1 MLDSVRQLYALL
13 SSTERQRALKV
24 FALMATL
31 ALLEATG
38 VASIMPFLAI
48 LSSPELVETN
58 SALATLSEWTGIR
71 SADDLLIL
79 TGVLVFCLVLSAL
92 VLQALVVW
100 AQVRYAGD
108 LLHSWSCRIVEAFLR
123 QPYEWFLARHTSQ
136 LSATTINEVNQ
147 VIYHAV
153 LPILIIASNALVV
166 LFVFAFLVFV
176 DPVLALTTV
185 IVLGGAYGMTY
196 RFLRTRLLRAG
207 TSWVESNRGRYHVLA
222 EAFTGIKEVKVLH
235 AEKSFAGQFELVS
248 RRMCDAM
255 IRSKVMGQVPS
266 FAMQGVVFGGMLLV
280 VLYVLATRGGLAAG
294 LPMIGV
300 YAFAGYKMMP
310 ALQRIYVQLAEME
323 FSSMALV
330 SLEGPLRLGSTPSTG
345 LDSLNA
351 RGGTGSRLGL
361 RTDLAFQD
369 VIYRY
374 PGNEQP
380 TLRNMSWSV
389 AAGSKVG
396 IVGSTGSGK
405 TTMVDIIL
413 GLLRPS
419 AGQVLVDGE
428 EVTDAR
434 LHAWQASIG
443 YVPQSI
449 FLADT
454 TLAGNIAFGVPPDD
468 VDHSR
473 VVAVSKLANLHEFVV
488 SELPEQYETHAGE
501 RGVRLS
507 GGQRQ
512 RVGIARALY
521 HDPDVIILDEAT
533 SALDNVTEKLVM
545 QSMDGLAPSKTVIII
560 AHRLGTVKN
569 CDTIFFLEDGIV
581 AAQGTFD
588 QLCVAHPRFRMLAQG
603 DAAASSA
610 ANGR

>member
-1 MLDSVRQLYALL
+1 M
-13 SSTERQRALKV
+13 KV
-24 FALMATL
+24 LVLMGAL

-48 LSSPELVETN
+48 LSSPELVATH
-58 SALATLSEWTGIR
+58 SALATLSEWTGIG

-79 TGVLVFCLVLSAL
+79 TGVLVFCLVLAAL
-92 VLQALVVW
+92 ALQALVVW
-100 AQVRYAGD
+100 AQVQYAGD
-108 LLHSWSCRIVEAFLR
+108 LMHSWSCRIVETFLQ

-153 LPILIIASNALVV
+153 LPILIIASNALIV
-166 LFVFAFLVFV
+166 LFVFTFLLIV
-176 DPVLALTTV
+176 DPVLAVTTV
-185 IVLGGAYGMTY
+185 IVLGGAYIVTY
-196 RFLRTRLLRAG
+196 RFLRMRLLRAG
-207 TSWVESNRGRYHVLA
+207 ESWVESNKGRYHVLA

-235 AEKSFAGQFELVS
+235 AEKSFAGQFESVS

-255 IRSKVMGQVPS
+255 IHSKVIGQVPS
-266 FAMQGVVFGGMLLV
+266 FAMQAVVFGGMLLV

-294 LPMIGV
+294 LPMIGL

-330 SLEGPLRLGSTPSTG
+330 SLGLPLQFGRAPARRSQLSNANADAGTRLRLTKE
-345 LDSLNA
+345 LEF
-351 RGGTGSRLGL
+351 R
-361 RTDLAFQD
+361 DL
-369 VIYRY
+369 VYHY
-374 PGNEQP
+374 PGNAKP
-380 TLRNMSWSV
+380 TLRHMSWSV

-405 TTMVDIIL
+405 TTTVDIIL

-419 AGQVLVDGE
+419 AGQVLVDGQAIG
-428 EVTDAR
+428 DAQLR
-434 LHAWQASIG
+434 AWQASIG
-443 YVPQSI
+443 YVPQNI

-454 TLAGNIAFGVPPDD
+454 TLARNIAFGVPEDE
-468 VDHSR
+468 VDQAR
-473 VVAVSKLANLHEFVV
+473 VEAVSNLANLHQFVV
-488 SELPEQYETHAGE
+488 NELPEKYETLTGE

-507 GGQRQ
+507 GGERQ

-521 HDPDVIILDEAT
+521 RDPDVIILDEAT

-545 QSMDGLAPSKTVIII
+545 QSLDALASSKTVIII
-560 AHRLGTVKN
+560 AHRLSTVKN
-569 CDTIFFLEDGIV
+569 CDVIFFLEDGV
-581 AAQGTFD
+581 VSARGTFEE
-588 QLCVAHPRFRMLAQG
+588 LRATHPGFRKLAG
-603 DAAASSA
+603 GKADTRPS
-610 ANGR
+610 NER